1 MGIFDAAAK
10 LIRWANGRHG
20 PRDLQQTMTGLKG
33 WQRTALG
40 KAITEEQKSQ
50 LDQLMPELFGYH
62 LLEMSCFDV
71 SDLSNSSRINHRFSV
86 APDVG
91 VKAPVISNFEDL
103 PLASESLDVVLLHH
117 ILDYSPSPHQILRE
131 ANRVLIA
138 RGHLIV
144 IGFNPW
150 SLQGLYKLAAQW
162 VGAGDFWRRR
172 SLRAGRVLDWL
183 RLLDCDPI
191 KLERGFY
198 RAPVNHAN
206 TLGRFQFWERLC
218 RKMKLPFGGYY
229 IILARKDRVSVRP
242 IKPLWRNINPIAG
255 LGLAKPTTRLPEPS
269 RKNTHK
275 PYRGS
280 E

>member
-1 MGIFDAAAK
+1 MGIFDAMAK
-10 LIRWANGRHG
+10 LVNWANKRHG
-20 PRDLQQTMTGLKG
+20 PRELEYAVPGLKH
-33 WQRTALG
+33 WHKTPLG
-40 KAITEEQKSQ
+40 QAITHSQKAQ
-50 LDQLMPELFGYH
+50 LDELMPELFGYH
-62 LLEMSCFDV
+62 LLEMSCFDF
-71 SDLSNSSRINHRFSV
+71 SDLSSSSHINHRFHL
-86 APDVG
+86 APYVDAN
-91 VKAPVISNFEDL
+91 APIVSRFEEL

-117 ILDYSPSPHQILRE
+117 VLDYSPSPHQILRE

-138 RGHLIV
+138 RGHLV
-144 IGFNPW
+144 VVGFNPW
-150 SLQGLYKLAAQW
+150 SLQGLYKFGAQW
-162 VGAGDFWRRR
+162 LGAGDFWRRR
-172 SLRAGRVLDWL
+172 SLRAGRVIDWL

-198 RAPVNHAN
+198 RAPVNHAG
-206 TLGRFQFWERLC
+206 TLGRFAFWESLC

-269 RKNTHK
+269 RKTSHN
-275 PYRGS
+275 PQRGS